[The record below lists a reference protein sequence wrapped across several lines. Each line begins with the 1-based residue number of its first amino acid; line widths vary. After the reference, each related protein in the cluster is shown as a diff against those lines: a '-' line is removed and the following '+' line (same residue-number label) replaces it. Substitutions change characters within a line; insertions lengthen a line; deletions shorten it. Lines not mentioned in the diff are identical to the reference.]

1 MRTDTA
7 RLLYLDQ
14 CKIVNK
20 MVNDAKEV
28 YYASIID
35 SNQGDQRVLFET
47 INKLLYRKPEIR
59 YPPAPSDFILANRFN
74 TYFAEK
80 IINIRKSFSGSIPQD
95 LHMGCTQELLSFNSV
110 TTDDMA
116 DIIKSSKI
124 KCCALDPVCVN
135 IFEQCLPVLLPVLTK
150 FVNLSLDSATIP
162 DSLKMAVI
170 TPILKKAS
178 LSTDEFKNFRPVSNL
193 PLVSKLIEKTVA
205 IQLKKH
211 IEINCLGETLQ
222 SAYKKF
228 HSTETALLKVHNDI
242 LTAVDN
248 NRIVILLLLDLS
260 AAFDTVDHAI
270 LLHRLEVR
278 FGIKQKA
285 LAWFK
290 SYLMNRSQSVSI
302 RGSDSAPRD
311 LLHGVPQGSVLGPLL
326 YLLYTSPLG
335 DIVRQHGLDFHLYAD
350 DSQIYFSF
358 DASDA
363 ALSVSSVEA
372 CVSEIYSWMSANKLK
387 LNADKTELLVIGSKF
402 RPRPEIPFV
411 NVGAESIKPS
421 RDARN
426 IGVMFDDT
434 MNFEKQV
441 ATICKSAFYHL
452 RNILRIRKYLSVEN
466 AKTLIHAFVTCRLDN
481 CNSLLY
487 GLPGY
492 LIHRLQ
498 LVQNCAA
505 RVVMRR
511 SKYEHIKP
519 ILLELHWLPVPQRIL
534 FKILLL
540 TYKALNG
547 LAPAYISDLLSRYI
561 PARQL
566 RSSTQF
572 LLKVPTS
579 NLKTYGDRAFSVC
592 APKLWNSLPLNVR
605 LSSGIASFKSNLKT
619 YLFKQAF

>member
-1 MRTDTA
+1 MNWNHPGA
-7 RLLYLDQ
+7 LFVYL
-14 CKIVNK
+14 KT
-20 MVNDAKEV
+20 
-28 YYASIID
+28 
-35 SNQGDQRVLFET
+35 GHLF
-47 INKLLYRKPEIR
+47 
-59 YPPAPSDFILANRFN
+59 
-74 TYFAEK
+74 
-80 IINIRKSFSGSIPQD
+80 
-95 LHMGCTQELLSFNSV
+95 
-110 TTDDMA
+110 
-116 DIIKSSKI
+116 
-124 KCCALDPVCVN
+124 
-135 IFEQCLPVLLPVLTK
+135 
-150 FVNLSLDSATIP
+150 
-162 DSLKMAVI
+162 
-170 TPILKKAS
+170 
-178 LSTDEFKNFRPVSNL
+178 
-193 PLVSKLIEKTVA
+193 
-205 IQLKKH
+205 
-211 IEINCLGETLQ
+211 
-222 SAYKKF
+222 
-228 HSTETALLKVHNDI
+228 
-242 LTAVDN
+242 
-248 NRIVILLLLDLS
+248 RI
-260 AAFDTVDHAI
+260 
-270 LLHRLEVR
+270 
-278 FGIKQKA
+278 
-285 LAWFK
+285 
-290 SYLMNRSQSVSI
+290 
-302 RGSDSAPRD
+302 
-311 LLHGVPQGSVLGPLL
+311 L

-421 RDARN
+421 REARN

-492 LIHRLQ
+492 LSHRLQ

-519 ILLELHWLPVPQRIL
+519 ILLELHWLPVSQRIL

-547 LAPAYISDLLSRYI
+547 LAPAYISDLLFRYI

-592 APKLWNSLPLNVR
+592 APKLWNSLPLNVK

>member
-1 MRTDTA
+1 M
-7 RLLYLDQ
+7 
-14 CKIVNK
+14 
-20 MVNDAKEV
+20 
-28 YYASIID
+28 
-35 SNQGDQRVLFET
+35 LF
-47 INKLLYRKPEIR
+47 L
-59 YPPAPSDFILANRFN
+59 
-74 TYFAEK
+74 
-80 IINIRKSFSGSIPQD
+80 
-95 LHMGCTQELLSFNSV
+95 
-110 TTDDMA
+110 
-116 DIIKSSKI
+116 SSKL

-205 IQLKKH
+205 IQLKKY

-242 LTAVDN
+242 LSAVDN

-363 ALSVSSVEA
+363 ALSVSSVEG
-372 CVSEIYSWMSANKLK
+372 CVSEIYSWMSANKLR
-387 LNADKTELLVIGSKF
+387 LNAEKTELLVIGSKF

-421 RDARN
+421 REARN

-441 ATICKSAFYHL
+441 ATICKTG
-452 RNILRIRKYLSVEN
+452 ILSF
-466 AKTLIHAFVTCRLDN
+466 T
-481 CNSLLY
+481 
-487 GLPGY
+487 
-492 LIHRLQ
+492 Q
-498 LVQNCAA
+498 
-505 RVVMRR
+505 
-511 SKYEHIKP
+511 HI
-519 ILLELHWLPVPQRIL
+519 
-534 FKILLL
+534 
-540 TYKALNG
+540 
-547 LAPAYISDLLSRYI
+547 AY
-561 PARQL
+561 
-566 RSSTQF
+566 
-572 LLKVPTS
+572 
-579 NLKTYGDRAFSVC
+579 
-592 APKLWNSLPLNVR
+592 
-605 LSSGIASFKSNLKT
+605 
-619 YLFKQAF
+619 